1 MERNFVSGL
10 VEAFLKFEKDVF
22 RGLIFGI
29 FYINFSADLLYKKF
43 EPLLTRW
50 DLNVSKVF
58 GKRLEFEIKL
68 WV

>member
-43 EPLLTRW
+43 EPLLTR
-50 DLNVSKVF
+50 
-58 GKRLEFEIKL
+58 
-68 WV
+68 